1 MTVYSYTLRS
11 TSMLKTEGTD
21 TLLSIV
27 SVIGL
32 VEEENAMVAK
42 THAPCWWR
50 LWGVHLRRGGAAA
63 VAVGISEAEAGAA
76 AGTGAGRAAEAGGA
90 VEVENNDTFFLARR
104 GEVLG
109 LPPLKS

>member
-1 MTVYSYTLRS
+1 M
-11 TSMLKTEGTD
+11 
-21 TLLSIV
+21 
-27 SVIGL
+27 
-32 VEEENAMVAK
+32 
-42 THAPCWWR
+42 
-50 LWGVHLRRGGAAA
+50 
-63 VAVGISEAEAGAA
+63 AVGISEAEAGAA